1 MSFVKVLRGGQI
13 TMPKELREILEIK
26 EGDILEVQME
36 KNKLVLK
43 PKVLVDKNQ
52 AWERL
57 NQVMAKVGKRHG
69 KISEKEVESDVL
81 NAIKTVGLNELMKLH
96 PSQFSTCLLNT

>member
-13 TMPKELREILEIK
+13 TMPKELREVLEIK

-36 KNKLVLK
+36 KNKVVLK

-52 AWERL
+52 AWRKL

-69 KISEKEVESDVL
+69 KISKKEVESDAL
-81 NAIKTVGLNELMKLH
+81 DAIKTVRSK
-96 PSQFSTCLLNT
+96 

>member
-13 TMPKELREILEIK
+13 TMPKELREVLEIK
-26 EGDILEVQME
+26 EGDILEVKME
-36 KNKLVLK
+36 KNKVILK

-69 KISEKEVESDVL
+69 KISEKEVDSDAL
-81 NAIKTVGLNELMKLH
+81 EAIKTVRSK
-96 PSQFSTCLLNT
+96 

>member
-1 MSFVKVLRGGQI
+1 MPFVKVLRGGQI

-36 KNKLVLK
+36 KNKVVLK

-52 AWERL
+52 AWARL
-57 NQVMAKVGKRHG
+57 NQVMAKVGKRHR
-69 KISEKEVESDVL
+69 KTSEKEVESDVL
-81 NAIKTVGLNELMKLH
+81 EAIKTVRSK
-96 PSQFSTCLLNT
+96 

>member
-13 TMPKELREILEIK
+13 TMPKELRKVLEIK

-36 KNKLVLK
+36 KNKVVLK

-52 AWERL
+52 AWRKL
-57 NQVMAKVGKRHG
+57 NQVIAKVGKRHG
-69 KISEKEVESDVL
+69 KFSEKEVESDVL
-81 NAIKTVGLNELMKLH
+81 DAIKTVRSK
-96 PSQFSTCLLNT
+96 

>member
-1 MSFVKVLRGGQI
+1 MPFVKVLRGGQI
-13 TMPKELREILEIK
+13 TMPKELREVLEIK

-36 KNKLVLK
+36 KNKVVLK

-52 AWERL
+52 AWRKL

-69 KISEKEVESDVL
+69 KISKKEVESDAL
-81 NAIKTVGLNELMKLH
+81 DAIKTVRSK
-96 PSQFSTCLLNT
+96 

>member
-13 TMPKELREILEIK
+13 TMPKELREVLEIK

-36 KNKLVLK
+36 KNKVVLK

-57 NQVMAKVGKRHG
+57 NQVMAKVGKRRG
-69 KISEKEVESDVL
+69 KISEKEVESDAL
-81 NAIKTVGLNELMKLH
+81 DAIKTVRSK
-96 PSQFSTCLLNT
+96 

>member
-1 MSFVKVLRGGQI
+1 
-13 TMPKELREILEIK
+13 MPKEFREVLEIK

-36 KNKLVLK
+36 KNKVVLK

-52 AWERL
+52 AWEKL
-57 NQVMAKVGKRHG
+57 NQIMAKVGKRHS

-81 NAIKTVGLNELMKLH
+81 ETIKKVRSK
-96 PSQFSTCLLNT
+96 

>member
-36 KNKLVLK
+36 KNKVVLK

-69 KISEKEVESDVL
+69 KISKKEVESDVL
-81 NAIKTVGLNELMKLH
+81 DAIKTVRSK
-96 PSQFSTCLLNT
+96 